1 MKATGIVRKLDVL
14 GRIVI
19 PMELRKT
26 FDLQINDPIEIFM
39 DGGDIILR
47 KYQPSCIFCGEANE
61 VQQIRGKNVCKACL
75 QDIQSR

>member
-47 KYQPSCIFCGEANE
+47 KYQPSCIFCGDANE